1 MLNIYGV
8 EAYTQAFTPSFFALI
23 RLALAGDARATD
35 TSLCNCHWQLLDFD
49 SLRGAPPRM
58 GRQRKR
64 MATPLKRTGLQRQH
78 ILWSYYRR
86 IRVTEG
92 RPGFLWVSGCCGSD
106 SDSDS
111 GSGSGSGSG
120 SAGSDCCSDSAD
132 FDFCSG
138 DSFRIPPKHS
148 LRQKPLFQC
157 SPDFRI
163 YPWDGTEDWLPD
175 PR

>member
-8 EAYTQAFTPSFFALI
+8 EAYTQAFTPSFFAPI
-23 RLALAGDARATD
+23 RLALAGDAQAAFPVGEGKGNGLPQRSAD
-35 TSLCNCHWQLLDFD
+35 WFAINISSGLIIDESGSPKGDPDF
-49 SLRGAPPRM
+49 LG
-58 GRQRKR
+58 
-64 MATPLKRTGLQRQH
+64 
-78 ILWSYYRR
+78 
-86 IRVTEG
+86 
-92 RPGFLWVSGCCGSD
+92 VSGCCGSGCC
-106 SDSDS
+106 SD
-111 GSGSGSGSG
+111 SGSG
-120 SAGSDCCSDSAD
+120 SAGSGCCSDSAD
-132 FDFCSG
+132 SDFGSD

>member
-8 EAYTQAFTPSFFALI
+8 EAHTQAFTPSFFALI
-23 RLALAGDARATD
+23 RLALAGDARAAN
-35 TSLCNCHWQLLDFD
+35 TSLCNCHWQLLDLD
-49 SLRGAPPRM
+49 SLCGAPPRR

-64 MATPLKRTGLQRQH
+64 IATPLKRTGSQRQH
-78 ILWSYYRR
+78 ILRSYYRR

-92 RPGFLWVSGCCGSD
+92 RPGFFGVSGCCGSGCC
-106 SDSDS
+106 SD
-111 GSGSGSGSG
+111 SGSG

-132 FDFCSG
+132 SDFGSD

-163 YPWDGTEDWLPD
+163 YPWAETEDWLPD